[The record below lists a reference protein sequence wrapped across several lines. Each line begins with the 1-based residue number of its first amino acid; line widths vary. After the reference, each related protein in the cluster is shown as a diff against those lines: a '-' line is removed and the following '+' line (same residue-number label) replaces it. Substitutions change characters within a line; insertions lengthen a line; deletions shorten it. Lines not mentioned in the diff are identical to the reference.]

1 MFSFT
6 MLDKWRSKIR
16 DTLKINSVNPLYL
29 IFSNENWCFE
39 EINGN
44 KHLTLVPTN
53 ESKEKI
59 KKNRKNCGV
68 KSEIYLGF
76 IIKNSDDYDEKYIK
90 IKFNS
95 DSELLVNKTI
105 EILSMIIVVRVVFL
119 ENKKYYPQVF

>member
-1 MFSFT
+1 M
-6 MLDKWRSKIR
+6 KIKDSR
-16 DTLKINSVNPLYL
+16 YIKINSVNPLYL
-29 IFSNENWCFE
+29 IFSNVNWCFE

-59 KKNRKNCGV
+59 KKIRKNCGV

-105 EILSMIIVVRVVFL
+105 EILSMIIVVRAVFL